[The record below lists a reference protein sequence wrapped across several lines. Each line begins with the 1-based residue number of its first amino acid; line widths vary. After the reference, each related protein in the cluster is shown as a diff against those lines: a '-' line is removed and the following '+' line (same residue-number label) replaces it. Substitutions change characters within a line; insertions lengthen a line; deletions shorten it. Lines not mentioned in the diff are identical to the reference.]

1 MTWMPRP
8 ESDARNTSVRTA
20 WTSRSTPMQKHS
32 TASGSASDRGSR
44 NVAPTITK
52 NAMAASQPIPA

>member
-20 WTSRSTPMQKHS
+20 WTNRSTPMQKHR
-32 TASGSASDRGSR
+32 TASGSASDRGSPPR
-44 NVAPTITK
+44 ANMTCCTYP
-52 NAMAASQPIPA
+52 